1 MDNQVANDLA
11 ELEVVSISSMGR
23 TTMLAFVSVY
33 RRRPAFVE
41 IYLRGRTNLAVHQF
55 GRNHNLRVAQDLR
68 RSRSTPGSAAHRR
81 PAKLFSTKWLTTSAQ
96 ACQHLRIQPIS

>member
-1 MDNQVANDLA
+1 MAEMDNQVANDLA

-68 RSRSTPGSAAHRR
+68 AFAIDAGECGASASR
-81 PAKLFSTKWLTTSAQ
+81 KLS
-96 ACQHLRIQPIS
+96 QPNG